1 MLPGAGKGLDSPG
14 KRGGFTVT
22 VPSKTRFRGVA
33 IMFVTNVIV
42 TIGLVM
48 IAPLLPIFAQRAGA
62 SGAWMGALFAVDMV
76 ARTIAM
82 PLCGRASDRLGRRPF
97 LLTGLVLFIVAAL
110 GFTIASDRITL
121 LIIRT
126 VQGIGAGMV
135 IPVLMAYF
143 GEFASSR
150 REAFTM
156 GTLNIS
162 FFGGLAL
169 GPFIGG
175 LLESRFSLEAPFYFL
190 ATAGVLIGL
199 VILFFMPES
208 ATSGGGPRGDGT
220 VQAQPSPIW
229 KELVSRKPLRRLC
242 GHRFL
247 VSFGI
252 STAWA
257 FVPLYAVGTLKL
269 STYDA
274 GIAVGAVAFFTAVIM
289 SPGGYIADH
298 LNRWL
303 LMAAGTFLLAV
314 CLSAMTWAPG
324 FWTLAA
330 VCGTMGL
337 AQGFYMPA
345 GYALMVG
352 QGREMGMGATLG
364 LYSTSLTLGLA
375 VGPLVSGILVDE
387 LGLPATFIISGVVA
401 FLASIVV
408 VRGSS
413 GSREGKSAISAG

>member
-1 MLPGAGKGLDSPG
+1 MAL
-14 KRGGFTVT
+14 
-22 VPSKTRFRGVA
+22 PSKARFRGVA

-97 LLTGLVLFIVAAL
+97 LLAGLVLFIVAAL

-190 ATAGVLIGL
+190 ATTGVLIGL

-208 ATSGGGPRGDGT
+208 ATSGGESRETERFRRNPVPPGKSWSPASLSGDS
-220 VQAQPSPIW
+220 AAIDFLSP
-229 KELVSRKPLRRLC
+229 
-242 GHRFL
+242 
-247 VSFGI
+247 
-252 STAWA
+252 
-257 FVPLYAVGTLKL
+257 
-269 STYDA
+269 
-274 GIAVGAVAFFTAVIM
+274 
-289 SPGGYIADH
+289 
-298 LNRWL
+298 
-303 LMAAGTFLLAV
+303 
-314 CLSAMTWAPG
+314 
-324 FWTLAA
+324 
-330 VCGTMGL
+330 
-337 AQGFYMPA
+337 
-345 GYALMVG
+345 
-352 QGREMGMGATLG
+352 
-364 LYSTSLTLGLA
+364 
-375 VGPLVSGILVDE
+375 
-387 LGLPATFIISGVVA
+387 
-401 FLASIVV
+401 
-408 VRGSS
+408 S
-413 GSREGKSAISAG
+413 GSRQHGRLFLSMPSIPSSFQRTTPASQWAR

>member
-1 MLPGAGKGLDSPG
+1 MAL
-14 KRGGFTVT
+14 
-22 VPSKTRFRGVA
+22 PSKARFRGVA

-97 LLTGLVLFIVAAL
+97 LLAGLVLFIVAAL

-190 ATAGVLIGL
+190 ATTGVLIGL

-208 ATSGGGPRGDGT
+208 ATSGGDRT
-220 VQAQPSPIW
+220 VQAQPSPTW

-257 FVPLYAVGTLKL
+257 FVPLYAVDTLKL

-274 GIAVGAVAFFTAVIM
+274 GITVGAVTFFTAVIM

-298 LNRWL
+298 VNRWL

-330 VCGTMGL
+330 VCGAMGL

-364 LYSTSLTLGLA
+364 LYSTSLTLGLS

-387 LGLPATFIISGVVA
+387 LGLRATFIISGVVA

-413 GSREGKSAISAG
+413 GRREGKSAISAGW